1 MCQVT
6 EWEGHDVSG
15 EWEEV
20 ECCWDAL
27 NREGE
32 SGEGERG
39 EGERGKRERGEGE
52 RGEAERGEGT
62 GEDRAGNGERPEHR
76 LSQPG

>member
-6 EWEGHDVSG
+6 EWEGHGVSG

-20 ECCWDAL
+20 ECCWDTL
-27 NREGE
+27 NREREREEGE
-32 SGEGERG
+32 RGEGERG
-39 EGERGKRERGEGE
+39 EGERGEG
-52 RGEAERGEGT
+52 GEGT

>member
-39 EGERGKRERGEGE
+39 EGERG
-52 RGEAERGEGT
+52 EGT